1 MKNYFD
7 KNGNYINVE
16 NLSLVDIY
24 KRAAEEGYRK
34 GYTDACIEMVREMVG
49 TDSGSDLAK
58 LTDDLYAKLIGG
70 GK

>member
-16 NLSLVDIY
+16 NLSLADIY
-24 KRAAEEGYRK
+24 KRAAEEGYKK
-34 GYTDACIEMVREMVG
+34 GYIDANLEMASAEHG
-49 TDSGSDLAK
+49 ADLAK

-70 GK
+70 GV

>member
-16 NLSLVDIY
+16 NLSLAQIY
-24 KRAAEEGYRK
+24 HRAAQEGYKK
-34 GYTDACIEMVREMVG
+34 GYTDASIEMVRA
-49 TDSGSDLAK
+49 DSGSDLAK

>member
-16 NLSLVDIY
+16 NLSLADIY

-34 GYTDACIEMVREMVG
+34 GYTDASIERVR

-70 GK
+70 GV

>member
-16 NLSLVDIY
+16 NLSLADIY
-24 KRAAEEGYRK
+24 KRAAQEGYKK
-34 GYTDACIEMVREMVG
+34 GYTDAGIEMVRTEN
-49 TDSGSDLAK
+49 GSDIAK